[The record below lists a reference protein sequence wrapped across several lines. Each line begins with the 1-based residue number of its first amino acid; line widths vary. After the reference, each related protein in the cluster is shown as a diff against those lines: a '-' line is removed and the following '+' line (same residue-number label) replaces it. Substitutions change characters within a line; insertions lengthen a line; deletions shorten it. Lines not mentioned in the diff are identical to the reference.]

1 MSQINYSKI
10 KDRYGNALKE
20 PDKKPTLEQA
30 AFAWAVVNEL
40 KELGYVHDFYTGDPW
55 VVRYCYDESAI
66 LDKARRVIELNQK
79 GIDDGETNKI

>member
-1 MSQINYSKI
+1 MINYDKI

-40 KELGYVHDFYTGDPW
+40 KELG
-55 VVRYCYDESAI
+55 
-66 LDKARRVIELNQK
+66 
-79 GIDDGETNKI
+79 